1 MAFTPLHDRVLVRR
15 IESEEKTKGGLIIP
29 DSAKEK
35 PSEGEVVACGPG
47 ARKDSGEL
55 IEMAVKAGDRVLFG
69 KWSGT
74 EVTIDGEELLI
85 MKESD
90 ILGIMDAKKAAKAA

>member
-1 MAFTPLHDRVLVRR
+1 MAFKPLHDRVLVKRV
-15 IESEEKTKGGLIIP
+15 EGDDKTKGGLIIP

-35 PSEGEVVACGPG
+35 PAEGEVVAVGEG

-55 IEMAVKAGDRVLFG
+55 IAPSVKKGDRILFG

-74 EVTIDGEELLI
+74 EVTVDGTEMLI

-90 ILGIMDAKKAAKAA
+90 ILGIIA

>member
-1 MAFTPLHDRVLVRR
+1 MAFKPLHDRVLVRR
-15 IESEEKTKGGLIIP
+15 VQSDEKTKGGLIIP

-35 PSEGEVVACGPG
+35 PAEGEVIATGEG

-55 IEMAVKAGDRVLFG
+55 ITPSVKAGDRVLFG

-90 ILGIMDAKKAAKAA
+90 ILGVIA

>member
-1 MAFTPLHDRVLVRR
+1 MTFKPLHDRVLVRR
-15 IESEEKTKGGLIIP
+15 VQSEEKTKGGLIIP
-29 DSAKEK
+29 DTAKEK
-35 PSEGEVVACGPG
+35 PAEGEVVACGPG

-55 IEMAVKAGDRVLFG
+55 IEMAVTAGDRILFG

-90 ILGIMDAKKAAKAA
+90 ILGIMDAKAAAKAA

>member
-1 MAFTPLHDRVLVRR
+1 MTFNPLHDRVLVRR
-15 IESEEKTKGGLIIP
+15 IEGEDKTKGGLIIP
-29 DSAKEK
+29 DTAKEK
-35 PSEGEVVACGPG
+35 PAEGVVVSVGPG

-55 IEMAVKAGDRVLFG
+55 IAPSVKSGDKILFG

-74 EVTIDGEELLI
+74 EIKLDGEDLLI

-90 ILGIMDAKKAAKAA
+90 ILGVFA

>member
-1 MAFTPLHDRVLVRR
+1 MLVRR
-15 IESEEKTKGGLIIP
+15 TESEEKTAGGLIIP

-35 PSEGEVVACGPG
+35 PSEGEIVSAGPG

-55 IEMAVKAGDRVLFG
+55 IEMGVKAGDKVLFG

-74 EVTIDGEELLI
+74 EVTIDGEELLM
-85 MKESD
+85 MKEGD
-90 ILGIMDAKKAAKAA
+90 IMGIIA

>member
-1 MAFTPLHDRVLVRR
+1 MAFKPLHDRVVVQRVK
-15 IESEEKTKGGLIIP
+15 SDEKTKGGLIIP
-29 DSAKEK
+29 DNAKEK
-35 PSEGEVVACGPG
+35 PAEGKIVAVGEG

-55 IEMAVKAGDRVLFG
+55 IPMSVKKGDKILFG

-74 EVTIDGEELLI
+74 EITLEGEELLI

-90 ILGIMDAKKAAKAA
+90 ILGIL

>member
-1 MAFTPLHDRVLVRR
+1 MAFKPLHDRVLVRR
-15 IESEEKTKGGLIIP
+15 VQSEEKTKGGLIIP
-29 DSAKEK
+29 DTAKEK
-35 PSEGEVVACGPG
+35 PAEGEVIAVGEG

-55 IEMAVKAGDRVLFG
+55 ITPSVKAGDRILFG

-74 EVTIDGEELLI
+74 EVTIDGVEMLI

-90 ILGIMDAKKAAKAA
+90 ILGLMS